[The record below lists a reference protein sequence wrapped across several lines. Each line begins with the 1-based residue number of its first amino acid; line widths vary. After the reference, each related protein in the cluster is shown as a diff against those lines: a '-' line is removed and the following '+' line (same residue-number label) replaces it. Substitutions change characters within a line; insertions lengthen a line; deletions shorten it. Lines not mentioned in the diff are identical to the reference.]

1 MNGNNSAEIIG
12 LTVGIIVWILN
23 KLKDKHSDIWLY
35 IIVLKNNLMYLI
47 NKLIRI

>member
-23 KLKDKHSDIWLY
+23 KLKDKQSDIWLY

-47 NKLIRI
+47 NKLLKI